1 MGDERVR
8 LSSLQRDD
16 ELTFPHFYVVSAS
29 AGSGKTYTL
38 SIRFCQFLLSKNILN
53 NALPNIIALTFTKN
67 AANEMKQ
74 RILEWLKK
82 ITLGLLNDSDKNNL
96 TALLSDSLDDIMLHS
111 EKAIDLIFENFSE
124 FQVSTI
130 DSFMAKIFKVLPFE
144 TNILANNIKIDSDE
158 IFDFAIDRLIQEIE
172 FQKLEEYLRINET
185 NNNISFNPKEEIK
198 KNLLDLLNLENK
210 KLGYFK
216 ENKNIEPSINEV
228 KGLMKYLA
236 SLAEQGLKKGLAL
249 NGKIHEEKFI
259 KLIDKLNNPEINIV
273 GTIRKIYKSFPF
285 NKEKSDIYSH
295 LKNEWNTSV
304 HLIYEYLP
312 ILCQAKYQQY
322 INLFTEFKSVL
333 QSCYNELGSIYIG
346 NINKLILENL
356 DNNNIIKV
364 QFCLG
369 SHIYHMMIDE
379 FQDTDEVQWGCLKR
393 FCDDLMSRNGSM
405 FAVGDI
411 KQSIYSFRGADYK
424 IMKETIEKPMKN
436 AYLLNLEN
444 NFRSDGVLIES
455 IRKFFQED
463 ISDQVSAANNL
474 SGLSDYVQLP
484 LEERSDL
491 GFFKTQVAFFDNA
504 GSDDGLED
512 GLDDDDDYDL
522 RTKLLNLLSDLNK
535 RFKLSDIAI
544 LTRSNSQ
551 VNEISSWLLEGGYSI
566 VSESS
571 LDIRDRKIIQEII
584 SLLKFIESPADN
596 LNFSTF
602 LLSKIMEKILLS
614 EGISLSEIREFLFI
628 NRDKNIY
635 TAFKDSYIE
644 IWNKYLR
651 EIYLKSGYIPI
662 YNLLILIFST
672 LKISL
677 NFPEESAYLVKF
689 LEIVTEIESSGYVDI
704 NNLLQ
709 AVEREKTDVFKVEVS
724 GFGDAIRIMTIHK
737 AKGLEFPVVIN
748 IVDAENNFGISG
760 KNRSISNLF
769 VLNNGDGDMA
779 DTPNN
784 KSLSLLH
791 ITKDLSEKN
800 SLLGEVFYDEEV
812 NGMIDDLNLLY
823 VAMTRARH
831 ELYNFLCFRKEKTLD
846 NIRKF
851 TKEIGNINNFI
862 NTSSEKA
869 KFTCLNFAQSL
880 LRDPLRE
887 EKNWRKE
894 DIEGIRRGILIH
906 KILQQIKFRD
916 DLVNLDKIIKI
927 YKKDVELFG
936 EEVKKKISDV
946 VSNDKFQRYFSN
958 NNKIYTEVDFVDK
971 RGKVFRIDRL
981 VVDKDFIYVVDYKT
995 GIKEYYKNLEKEKYY
1010 KQIRQYMKIIYD
1022 VYKKDT
1028 IGVILDIDNL
1038 SEEIVYKNE

>member
-38 SIRFCQFLLSKNILN
+38 SIRFCQFLLSTNISN

-82 ITLGLLNDSDKNNL
+82 INLGLLNEPDKKNL
-96 TALLSDSLDDIMLHS
+96 TALLYDSLEDIMLHS

-130 DSFMAKIFKVLPFE
+130 DSFMAKIFRVLPFE

-185 NNNISFNPKEEIK
+185 NNIINFNPKEEIK

-228 KGLMKYLA
+228 KRLMKYLA

-273 GTIRKIYKSFPF
+273 GIIRKIYKSFPF

-295 LKNEWNTSV
+295 LKKEWDASV
-304 HLIYEYLP
+304 HLIYGYLP
-312 ILCQAKYQQY
+312 ILCQVKYQQY

-333 QSCYNELGSIYIG
+333 QGCYNELGSIYIG
-346 NINKLILENL
+346 NINKLIFENL

-393 FCDDLMSRNGSM
+393 FCDDLMTRNGSM

-424 IMKETIEKPMKN
+424 IMKETIDKPMKN
-436 AYLLNLEN
+436 TYLLNLEN

-463 ISDQVSAANNL
+463 IFDQVSTANNL
-474 SGLSDYVQLP
+474 SGLSDYLQFP

-491 GFFKTQVAFFDNA
+491 GFFKTQVAFFDNT

-512 GLDDDDDYDL
+512 GLDDDYDL

-602 LLSKIMEKILLS
+602 LLSKVMEKILLS
-614 EGISLSEIREFLFI
+614 EGISLNEIREFLFI

-635 TAFKDSYIE
+635 TAFKDNYIE

-672 LKISL
+672 FKISF

-709 AVEREKTDVFKVEVS
+709 AVEREKTDVFKVEIS
-724 GFGDAIRIMTIHK
+724 GFGDAIRLMTIHK

-748 IVDAENNFGISG
+748 IVDAESSFGISG

-769 VLNNGDGDMA
+769 VLNEDDIRKTGAPTNE
-779 DTPNN
+779 
-784 KSLSLLH
+784 SLSLLH

-800 SLLGEVFYDEEV
+800 DLLGEVFYNEEV
-812 NGMIDDLNLLY
+812 NCMIDDLNLLY

-831 ELYNFLCFRKEKTLD
+831 ELYNFLCFRKEKTLE
-846 NIRKF
+846 NVRKLV
-851 TKEIGNINNFI
+851 KEIGSINNFI
-862 NTSSEKA
+862 NTSSKNA
-869 KFTCLNFAQSL
+869 RLTCLTFAQSF

-887 EKNWRKE
+887 EKNWKKE
-894 DIEGIRRGILIH
+894 DIESIRRGVLIH
-906 KILQQIKFRD
+906 KILEQIKFRE
-916 DLVNLDKIIKI
+916 DLVNLDKIIQI
-927 YKKDVELFG
+927 YKKDVELFD
-936 EEVKKKISDV
+936 EEVMQKIFDV
-946 VSNDKFQRYFSN
+946 VSNEKFQRYFSN
-958 NNKIYTEVDFVDK
+958 ESKIYTEVDFVDK
-971 RGKVFRIDRL
+971 RGRVFRIDRL
-981 VVDKDFIYVVDYKT
+981 VVDRDTIYVVDYKT

-1038 SEEIVYKNE
+1038 SEEIVYKND